1 MIEKVTYNSPTNLLN
16 KYTQQKSDNTNTKVS
31 ETPNDEVVIKKNND
45 KKKGSKILKTI
56 LGFGS
61 STVIGGF
68 IGRVLAE
75 KETPKIKN
83 KLTENLENI
92 YEELCNFKDSS
103 AVTEQGKRNY
113 KKLTNVLYGINKY
126 NGSDYKCILF
136 EGKDKKLADK
146 IIDWIGNVCNKE
158 YKVINFDIDDIGDI
172 LNEGEEL
179 KEIRLFRVEN
189 LDKRI
194 KNDAKD
200 SAIASGKRI
209 MSACGQG
216 DTNAILI
223 FHAKDFNELDDIAR
237 APHRISKH
245 FKVDEMKDFDSYADL
260 YKKFQE
266 TENKLSNISKTTKT
280 KFIAIGIAA
289 GLAVATAIFTILK
302 IKNKG
307 KKNENISN
315 SNK

>member
-1 MIEKVTYNSPTNLLN
+1 MMIENVTYNSSTNLLN
-16 KYTQQKSDNTNTKVS
+16 KYTSQQTKTDVKIS
-31 ETPNDEVVIKKNND
+31 ETPHDEVIINQNNNN
-45 KKKGSKILKTI
+45 KKGSKISKTI

-61 STVIGGF
+61 STAIGGF
-68 IGRVLAE
+68 AVKFLAE
-75 KETPKIKN
+75 KETPKIKD

-113 KKLTNVLYGINKY
+113 KKLTNVLYGINRY

-136 EGKDKKLADK
+136 EGNDKKLADK
-146 IIDWIGNVCNKE
+146 IMDWIGNVCNKE
-158 YKVINFDIDDIGDI
+158 YKIINFDVDDIGDI

-179 KEIRLFRVEN
+179 KEIRLFRIEN

-194 KNDAKD
+194 KNDAED

-216 DTNAILI
+216 NTNAILM

-237 APHRISKH
+237 APHRISKY
-245 FKVDEMKDFDSYADL
+245 FKVDEMKDFDKYADL

-266 TENKLSNISKTTKT
+266 TENKLSDVSKTTKT

-289 GLAVATAIFTILK
+289 GLAVATGILQF
-302 IKNKG
+302 
-307 KKNENISN
+307 
-315 SNK
+315 

>member
-1 MIEKVTYNSPTNLLN
+1 MIENVTYNSPTNLLN
-16 KYTQQKSDNTNTKVS
+16 KYTQQKTENTNIKVS
-31 ETPNDEVVIKKNND
+31 ETPKDEVIINQNNN
-45 KKKGSKILKTI
+45 KKKGNKILKTI

-61 STVIGGF
+61 STAIGGF
-68 IGRVLAE
+68 IGKVLAE

-83 KLTENLENI
+83 KLTENLEKI
-92 YEELCNFKDSS
+92 YEQLCNFKDSS
-103 AVTEQGKRNY
+103 AVTEQGKQNY
-113 KKLTNVLYGINKY
+113 KKLTNVLYGINRY

-136 EGKDKKLADK
+136 EGSDKKLADK
-146 IIDWIGNVCNKE
+146 VMDWIGSVCNKE
-158 YKVINFDIDDIGDI
+158 YKAIDIDVEKLAPL

-189 LDKRI
+189 FDKRI

-200 SAIASGKRI
+200 SAIAYGKRV

-216 DTNAILI
+216 EKNTILM

-245 FKVDEMKDFDSYADL
+245 FKVDEMKDFDKYADL

-266 TENKLSNISKTTKT
+266 TENKLSNVSKTTKT
-280 KFIAIGIAA
+280 KFVALGIAA
-289 GLAVATAIFTILK
+289 GLAVTTGIFAILK